1 MAEQLYL
8 GFDAGATKTVCLVG
22 DRRTTTGR
30 GESGPAN
37 PSSTGVAGF
46 AAAIADAARQ
56 ALAGT
61 TGSPGLAW
69 IGVAGAETP
78 GMRAALRVA
87 AMDAL
92 EAREVWISHD
102 ARLLLAAAGVDSGIA
117 VVAGTGSSV
126 YGLSADGREV
136 TVGGWGHLLGD
147 EGSGYDIARRALR
160 AVTQAADGRATTTRL
175 SDAIPAALGSRSVES
190 LRSQLYPAARVADVA
205 QLARVVLDLSAED
218 EVASAIVA
226 RAARDLALAVRTCR
240 RLLGATDQSV
250 LPVVLGGGLLGERS
264 PLLARLAGE
273 LEQGIGTYRVMPLTN
288 EPAAGALALA
298 RAGRDPTRQ
307 AEQAKQSEEAEQPEQ
322 SEEMEEP
329 VLENPQQV
337 HPQPKESLS

>member
-1 MAEQLYL
+1 MAEQLYM

-22 DRRTTTGR
+22 DLRTTTGR

-37 PSSTGVAGF
+37 PSSAGVAGF
-46 AAAIADAARQ
+46 AAAIADAASR

-61 TGSPGLAW
+61 KNAPALAW

-78 GMRAALRVA
+78 GIRAALRLA
-87 AMDAL
+87 AIEAL

-102 ARLLLAAAGVDSGIA
+102 ARLLLAAAGVGRGIA

-175 SDAIPAALGSRSVES
+175 SDAIPAALGAPSVEA
-190 LRSQLYPAARVADVA
+190 LRSRLYPAARVADVA
-205 QLARVVLDLSAED
+205 QLARVVLDLSADD

-273 LEQGIGTYRVMPLTN
+273 LEQEIGTYRVMPLTN

-298 RAGRDPTRQ
+298 RAGRDPAEQPQQADQ
-307 AEQAKQSEEAEQPEQ
+307 AEQSKEADQSEEA
-322 SEEMEEP
+322 
-329 VLENPQQV
+329 VLESPQQV
-337 HPQPKESLS
+337 NPQPKESPS